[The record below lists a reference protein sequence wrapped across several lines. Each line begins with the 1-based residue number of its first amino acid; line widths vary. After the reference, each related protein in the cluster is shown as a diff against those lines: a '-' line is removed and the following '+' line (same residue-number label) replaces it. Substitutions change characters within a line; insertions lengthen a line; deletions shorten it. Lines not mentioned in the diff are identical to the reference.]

1 MLIDGP
7 MNRSM
12 RLWQCE
18 CFKAI
23 EDGNEYLILSE
34 AQCARI
40 WSLVLE
46 SKSQIAFVLPKATR
60 GFQKPGTRIDDTTN
74 DVLIRFDWANA
85 IVGESAV

>member
-23 EDGNEYLILSE
+23 EDGNESLILSE
-34 AQCARI
+34 GPMR
-40 WSLVLE
+40 SDLVFGSIKQVSNRLLLA
-46 SKSQIAFVLPKATR
+46 KALAKATR
-60 GFQKPGTRIDDTTN
+60 GFHKHGTRNRYTKG
-74 DVLIRFDWANA
+74 A
-85 IVGESAV
+85 IQ